1 MLLCFGHFSLQLLS
15 QTNGQCKGG
24 KMRNKFPFSISKA
37 MFLQFVRSTSNREL
51 LSVLLCENCCEIV
64 AALMTIIPSPTQY
77 VGVHFLIVEPRR
89 PSIWTTLLPI
99 WIRSDCAHTKQHF
112 HLHLVKLLK
121 SHLYIFIVQCL
132 FWVGYSRLLQLLLYL
147 IYLNARGVTS
157 CYVTTLVLPDSR
169 SGIQSR
175 KLFCNRLHSQCR
187 AVCAPNHC
195 GLHRLYCV
203 VLLTEKKFMF
213 PVICDQCT
221 Q

>member
-1 MLLCFGHFSLQLLS
+1 MANARVEKWETNFHSQFPRLCFYNLFAAQVTGNFWVC
-15 QTNGQCKGG
+15 GC
-24 KMRNKFPFSISKA
+24 
-37 MFLQFVRSTSNREL
+37 
-51 LSVLLCENCCEIV
+51 VLLCENCCEIV
-64 AALMTIIPSPTQY
+64 AALMTIIPSPTNMWVSTFLLLSL
-77 VGVHFLIVEPRR
+77 VGP
-89 PSIWTTLLPI
+89 PSGQRCSPFGW
-99 WIRSDCAHTKQHF
+99 RSDCAHTKQHF

-132 FWVGYSRLLQLLLYL
+132 FWVGYSLLLQLLLYL

>member
-1 MLLCFGHFSLQLLS
+1 MANARVEKWETNFHSQFPRLCFYNLFAAQVTGNFWVFCYVKIVVKLLLHWWPSSHPPPNMWVSTFLLLS
-15 QTNGQCKGG
+15 LVGLPSGQRCS
-24 KMRNKFPFSISKA
+24 PFGS
-37 MFLQFVRSTSNREL
+37 
-51 LSVLLCENCCEIV
+51 
-64 AALMTIIPSPTQY
+64 
-77 VGVHFLIVEPRR
+77 
-89 PSIWTTLLPI
+89 
-99 WIRSDCAHTKQHF
+99 RSDCAHTKQHF

>member
-99 WIRSDCAHTKQHF
+99 WIKIRLRAHKATF
-112 HLHLVKLLK
+112 
-121 SHLYIFIVQCL
+121 SF
-132 FWVGYSRLLQLLLYL
+132 
-147 IYLNARGVTS
+147 AS
-157 CYVTTLVLPDSR
+157 CKTPQITLVHIYCSVFVL
-169 SGIQSR
+169 SGIFTSFAAFVVSY
-175 KLFCNRLHSQCR
+175 LFE
-187 AVCAPNHC
+187 CAWC
-195 GLHRLYCV
+195 DI
-203 VLLTEKKFMF
+203 LLCHDTCS
-213 PVICDQCT
+213 PR
-221 Q
+221 

>member
-1 MLLCFGHFSLQLLS
+1 MWKLLW
-15 QTNGQCKGG
+15 
-24 KMRNKFPFSISKA
+24 
-37 MFLQFVRSTSNREL
+37 
-51 LSVLLCENCCEIV
+51 NCCCIDDHHPIPHPICGCPLSYCWASSALHLDN
-64 AALMTIIPSPTQY
+64 AASQF
-77 VGVHFLIVEPRR
+77 G
-89 PSIWTTLLPI
+89 S
-99 WIRSDCAHTKQHF
+99 RSDCAHTKQHF